1 MSVSTTYPTDLA
13 STTVRATPGAAEQR
27 DREEGDYIPSQHTTP
42 SAPVT
47 DNVRGHGISLRTPAG
62 RSADDVGDAV
72 SHGVDR
78 GVDAGPQLELDRR
91 LVQQHPNPVHG
102 VGAGVTSS
110 GEPRGRQRTV
120 DQVDDGL

>member
-1 MSVSTTYPTDLA
+1 MSA
-13 STTVRATPGAAEQR
+13 STTAATNPAGITVGAAPDATEQR
-27 DREEGDYIPSQHTTP
+27 DKEGGDCIPSQHTQL

-47 DNVRGHGISLRTPAG
+47 DYVRALRGFAQNT
-62 RSADDVGDAV
+62 RECSADDVGNAV

-102 VGAGVTSS
+102 VGTCVTSS
-110 GEPRGRQRTV
+110 G
-120 DQVDDGL
+120 